1 MQVPGGVRLP
11 AGLALG
17 QRVEVK
23 GVLTN
28 GQITA
33 REVEL
38 EDDDGGVDDGGFEIE
53 GAITQIDTAARTF
66 TVRGVVVNF
75 ANARFEDGTAANL
88 VVGVKVDV
96 KGQLAS
102 NGTVVVAQ
110 EVEFDN

>member
-1 MQVPGGVRLP
+1 MLKSTRP
-11 AGLALG
+11 
-17 QRVEVK
+17 
-23 GVLTN
+23 
-28 GQITA
+28 IS
-33 REVEL
+33 
-38 EDDDGGVDDGGFEIE
+38 
-53 GAITQIDTAARTF
+53 
-66 TVRGVVVNF
+66 VRGVVVNF